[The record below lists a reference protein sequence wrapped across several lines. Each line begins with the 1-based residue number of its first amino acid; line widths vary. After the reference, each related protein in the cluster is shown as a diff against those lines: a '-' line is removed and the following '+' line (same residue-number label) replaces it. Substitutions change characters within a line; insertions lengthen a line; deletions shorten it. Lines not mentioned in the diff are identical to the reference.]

1 MALSDNMRGAALMTL
16 GMAAFTANDACMKAL
31 SDHLPFWQTLF
42 LRGLAVC
49 AVMGAGVAMLGQL
62 RLRWPARVW
71 GLIGLRALGEVGAA
85 YFFITALF
93 HMPLANATAI
103 LQALPLAVTLAG
115 AVLFRERVG
124 WRRWLAI
131 AVGFSGVMLIVRPGA
146 EGFNIHALWAL
157 GAVGFIVLRDLVTR
171 RFTTGLPSLFVA
183 TTTAAGI
190 ATTGGLLA
198 LTEPLVPVA
207 PAQWGMLA
215 AAAAF
220 LVTGYHYAVQS
231 MRFGEISLVSP
242 FRYTALLWAML
253 FGIVVFGDVPRPL
266 TVLGAMIVVG
276 AGVFSFWRER
286 VRRQDRTARRA
297 GGRAGQSS

>member
-1 MALSDNMRGAALMTL
+1 MALSDNMRGAVLMTL

-31 SDHLPFWQTLF
+31 SEHLPFWQAVF

-49 AVMGAGVAMLGQL
+49 TVMGAGVVLLGQV

-131 AVGFSGVMLIVRPGA
+131 AVGFTGVMLIVRPGA
-146 EGFNIHALWAL
+146 EGFTVYSVYALISVL
-157 GAVGFIVLRDLVTR
+157 AVTLRDLVTR
-171 RFTTGLPSLFVA
+171 RLPRDVPGSMVALTGAVAVTVFGGTGAVVTDWVPVTGQAALLLAGAIVFVLVGYLLSVTVMRTGEIGFVA
-183 TTTAAGI
+183 
-190 ATTGGLLA
+190 
-198 LTEPLVPVA
+198 
-207 PAQWGMLA
+207 
-215 AAAAF
+215 
-220 LVTGYHYAVQS
+220 
-231 MRFGEISLVSP
+231 P
-242 FRYTALLWAML
+242 FRYTSLVWSLILGFLAFSEFPDGVTLIGGA
-253 FGIVVFGDVPRPL
+253 IVVATGLFTL
-266 TVLGAMIVVG
+266 Y
-276 AGVFSFWRER
+276 RER
-286 VRRQDRTARRA
+286 VRGRRA
-297 GGRAGQSS
+297 AAEAHPAA